1 VVDPVTA
8 TGLPVPGPG
17 HDADSPEI
25 DRGKL
30 RSLFLESLAKDTVRW
45 GCTVTGATPLGD
57 GSWRLLLDD
66 GTSEDADLVVG
77 ADGAWSR
84 IRPAL
89 SDATPGY
96 TGVTFIETGFDDC
109 DTRHPALARM
119 VGNGTL
125 LATADG
131 KALLAQRNSN
141 GHIRVYV
148 AFRAPH
154 DWQVAADVESD
165 DTAAVCAHLLKLF
178 DGWDENLLY
187 LLRHHDGGLVNRP
200 VFVLPAPH
208 TWEHVP
214 GITLLGDAAH
224 LMPPSGSVPTS
235 PCSTAPTSPTPSS
248 PNQPSTTPSAP
259 TRNSCCRA
267 RPRPRRSAPKH
278 STGSGQGT
286 RTMRWPGAVGVCHAC
301 SMRASE
307 MGAGFTARVPEAI
320 SPAREGSSA
329 MMSSVVREPWPL
341 PMMFRLAARSRN
353 EGRVMSRPA
362 MEPIWIQNRALE
374 RSVRAVSSA
383 GMACSVGRPHR

>member
-1 VVDPVTA
+1 MTSAHGPRIAVVGAGLGGLALARVLQLHGRSVTVFECETATGARPQGGSLDIHADTGQVALRAADLLDRFRALSRPEGQEWRVVDPVTA
-8 TGLPVPGPG
+8 TVLPVPGPG
-17 HDADSPEI
+17 HDDDSPEI
-25 DRGKL
+25 DRGQL
-30 RSLFLESLAKDTVRW
+30 RSLFLESLAEGTVRW
-45 GCTVTGATPLGD
+45 GCPVTGATPLGD

-66 GTSEDADLVVG
+66 GTAEDADLVVG

-119 VGNGTL
+119 VGDGTL

-154 DWQVAADVESD
+154 DWQVAADVEPD
-165 DTAAVCAHLLKLF
+165 DTAAVRAHLLKMF

-187 LLRHHDGGLVNRP
+187 LLRHHDRRFVNRP

-208 TWEHVP
+208 TWQHVP

-224 LMPPSGSVPTS
+224 LMPPVGLGANLAMLDGTDLAHALI
-235 PCSTAPTSPTPSS
+235 TESS
-248 PNQPSTTPSAP
+248 IDEAV
-259 TRNSCCRA
+259 RA
-267 RPRPRRSAPKH
+267 YEDLMLPRSA
-278 STGSGQGT
+278 Q
-286 RTMRWPGAVGVCHAC
+286 AAQDCA
-301 SMRASE
+301 
-307 MGAGFTARVPEAI
+307 EALDNLI
-320 SPAREGSSA
+320 PPTNS
-329 MMSSVVREPWPL
+329 
-341 PMMFRLAARSRN
+341 
-353 EGRVMSRPA
+353 
-362 MEPIWIQNRALE
+362 
-374 RSVRAVSSA
+374 
-383 GMACSVGRPHR
+383 